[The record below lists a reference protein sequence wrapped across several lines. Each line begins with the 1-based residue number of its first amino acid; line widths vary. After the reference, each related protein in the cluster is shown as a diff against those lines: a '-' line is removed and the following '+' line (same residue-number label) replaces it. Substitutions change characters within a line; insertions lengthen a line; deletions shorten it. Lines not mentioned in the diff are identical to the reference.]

1 MHERHAAMR
10 VSRCPNA
17 RGEKARGG
25 REEQRFSVWCR
36 CLRGFLYPWQLGFI
50 DRLCCIGD
58 FCWSFLG
65 LLSAAVSET
74 NAFWLYV
81 GSMMDKGK
89 KAKLDDE
96 EGSELDTELV
106 MAIEKLQEVQDELER
121 VSLFS
126 LIFSPSSFIMDT
138 KGNC

>member
-1 MHERHAAMR
+1 MD
-10 VSRCPNA
+10 C
-17 RGEKARGG
+17 
-25 REEQRFSVWCR
+25 
-36 CLRGFLYPWQLGFI
+36 CLRV
-50 DRLCCIGD
+50 
-58 FCWSFLG
+58 
-65 LLSAAVSET
+65 VSET
-74 NAFWLYV
+74 NVFWLCV

-138 KGNC
+138 KGNCCTDFRNYNILVNATRIYGFSLGFVKAYSIPM